1 MACRGDWRSD
11 SLPFVASY
19 DAIGSTYATT
29 RRPDPRIA
37 AQLER
42 AIGTGSVI
50 NVGAGAGSYEP
61 VATVLAVEPSAVM
74 IDQRPP
80 GAAPCVQ
87 GAAERLPAA
96 NNAFD
101 VALGVLTIH
110 HWSDVEQGLREME
123 RVARRI
129 VLLTWDVAVASQF
142 WLLRDYLPES
152 IPYEAARFP
161 AVDWLAAR
169 LNGTVETVPIPHDCT
184 DGFAGAFWRHSGAY
198 LDPAVRAGMSNF
210 AHLGDAAASALGRLS
225 TDLEGGEWERRYQDI
240 LGLGDFD
247 IGYRI
252 VASRSA
258 GRRFSN

>member
-1 MACRGDWRSD
+1 MLFR
-11 SLPFVASY
+11 
-19 DAIGSTYATT
+19 STYATT

-37 AQLER
+37 AQLAR

-50 NVGAGAGSYEP
+50 NVGAGVGSYEP

-74 IDQRPP
+74 IAQRPP

-87 GAAERLPAA
+87 SAAERLPAA
-96 NNAFD
+96 SDAFD
-101 VALGVLTIH
+101 VALGVLTVH

-129 VLLTWDVAVASQF
+129 VLLTWDVTVARPF

-152 IPYEAARFP
+152 IPYEVARFP
-161 AVDWLAAR
+161 AVDWLADR
-169 LNGTVETVPIPHDCT
+169 LNATVEAVPVPHDCT
-184 DGFAGAFWRHSGAY
+184 DGFAGAFWRRPAAY

-210 AHLGDAAASALGRLS
+210 AHLGDAADSALDRLAA
-225 TDLEGGEWERRYQDI
+225 DLEGGEWERRNQDI
-240 LGLGDFD
+240 LGRDELD

-252 VASRSA
+252 ITAVGSS
-258 GRRFSN
+258 SM